1 MSSNILENKL
11 HEAIALS
18 ILGKDTPS
26 LFRSDTP
33 QGIALREAINASREL
48 YVTLQDPSSSLRS
61 ITHMLG
67 KKHVVAKR
75 YTKITGLAWH
85 F

>member
-1 MSSNILENKL
+1 MSSNILENNL
-11 HEAIALS
+11 REAIALS
-18 ILGKDTPS
+18 ILGENTLDI
-26 LFRSDTP
+26 FRSDTP
-33 QGIALREAINASREL
+33 QGAALVEAIGASRDL
-48 YVTLQDPSSSLRS
+48 YVALGDPAASLGD
-61 ITHMLG
+61 ITHYLS